1 MIRYKSSKY
10 DDPFVVSKIDSLEI
24 FEDGFKTSMQ
34 TLIEYFNSEYKWDE
48 MFSIED
54 VVKRLNDG
62 NTLFILW
69 SKESPLGYVFFKEID
84 SDTTFLYNF
93 YVTKVLDRSKTLPI
107 KFINIV
113 CREMFQK
120 YNEIELECEEW
131 NIAAQKVFEIN
142 DFKKIND

>member
-1 MIRYKSSKY
+1 MIRYKASKY

-24 FEDGFKTSMQ
+24 FEDGFKPSMQ
-34 TLIEYFNSEYKWDE
+34 TLIKYFNSEYKWDE

-69 SKESPLGYVFFKEID
+69 SKESPLGYVFFKEIN
-84 SDTTFLYNF
+84 SHTTFLYNF